1 MDHRSSNI
9 NHLIRYEFLLECCW
23 PRGNICTTS
32 RANQLI
38 SLTVSL
44 IVAAGL
50 TSSVLYST
58 LPYIIILLLLLYIS

>member
-1 MDHRSSNI
+1 MDHRSLDI
-9 NHLIRYEFLLECCW
+9 NHLIRYEFLLECYR